1 MNLDLKIEL
10 SELPECPVEGC
21 RGVLLP
27 FEDNLQGT
35 SVMFTKGWCC
45 SCCDHN
51 IIMKSGIFERVAVK
65 SLGVGK

>member
-10 SELPECPVEGC
+10 SELPECPVGNC
-21 RGVLLP
+21 KGVLLP

-45 SCCDHN
+45 SSCDHN
-51 IIMKSGIFERVAVK
+51 IIMKSGEFHRIRVQG
-65 SLGVGK
+65 LGVGK